1 MKRYFIVAPKDRPAL
16 ARNSIVT
23 KGIETGIGTETASIK
38 PSRTHPDTTIATLS
52 PETANQL
59 IAEGSQ
65 LYEDIQFQIFDPGI
79 PRDPQSQF
87 WIKKPGPLLS
97 PAAGDLAE
105 VTKMIRA
112 PQAWTTTKGAGVT
125 IAIIDTGVTKS
136 LKEFGPARRVD
147 LDIPSAAHSN
157 HWTDD
162 VGHGSMCAAIAVGA
176 IADGGKYDGVA
187 PEAKLIAV
195 RTNFSATDLF
205 LIYDELINAKKTGT
219 IGGPLVISNSYGL
232 YQCAS
237 DTVMQQDHPYL
248 RNILAAID
256 ADITVVFAA
265 GNNHVDVCQ
274 HKPDGISP
282 NTIWSVNS
290 HDRVISVG
298 TVDRDGSNQKIPG
311 KHTNSSRGP
320 GEWADLFKKPDV
332 VSPTFGEVVWK
343 DGYQVMEWWGTSGAC
358 PQVAGLA
365 ALMLSKNSQLKPAQ
379 VADII
384 RKTAKTLPGP
394 QTCVGAGMIDCERAL
409 GAAIEAIPGA

>member
-16 ARNSIVT
+16 ARDRIVT
-23 KGIETGIGTETASIK
+23 KGIETGIGTETASIR

-59 IAEGSQ
+59 IAEGSE
-65 LYEDIQFQIFDPGI
+65 LYEDVQFQIFDPGI

-97 PAAGDLAE
+97 PAGGNLAE
-105 VTKMIRA
+105 VTTMIRA
-112 PQAWTTTKGAGVT
+112 PQAWSTTKGAGVT
-125 IAIIDTGVTKS
+125 VAIIDTGVTKS
-136 LKEFGPARRVD
+136 LKEFGPARRLD

-157 HWTDD
+157 HWTDE
-162 VGHGSMCAAIAVGA
+162 VGHGSMCAAIAVGSV
-176 IADGGKYDGVA
+176 ADGGKYDGVA

-195 RTNFSATDLF
+195 RTDFSATDLF

-219 IGGPLVISNSYGL
+219 ISGPLVISNSYGL

-237 DTVMQQDHPYL
+237 NSVMQQDHPYL

-274 HKPDGISP
+274 HKPEGDTP

-298 TVDRDGSNQKIPG
+298 TVDRNGSNQTIPS

-320 GEWADLFKKPDV
+320 GEWADQFKKPDV

-384 RKTAKTLPGP
+384 RKTAKKLSGP
-394 QTCVGAGMIDCERAL
+394 QTCVGAGMIDCEQAL
-409 GAAIEAIPGA
+409 AAAIEAIPGA